1 MELSS
6 SKDYISKAIK
16 QVKILKKLTI
26 VYWRERLV
34 SGKSYLNT
42 TSTVSCVK
50 SDFLKC
56 ISSSRKQIRQL
67 SKIHMKLHEGNGYE

>member
-34 SGKSYLNT
+34 SGKSYLDM
-42 TSTVSCVK
+42 TSTVEVHFVIAQATPPVK
-50 SDFLKC
+50 QDT
-56 ISSSRKQIRQL
+56 
-67 SKIHMKLHEGNGYE
+67 HETT

>member
-26 VYWRERLV
+26 VHWRERLV
-34 SGKSYLNT
+34 SGKSYLDM

-56 ISSSRKQIRQL
+56 ISSSRKQLRQL

>member
-1 MELSS
+1 MEFSS

-34 SGKSYLNT
+34 FGKILPRYDFDCQLR
-42 TSTVSCVK
+42 K

-56 ISSSRKQIRQL
+56 ISSSRKQLRQL
-67 SKIHMKLHEGNGYE
+67 RKIHMKLHEGNGYE